1 MKIKICGLNP
11 TRDVQLCINQKVD
24 FLGFVFYEKSPRNIN
39 LSEIEILSKYNKQKS
54 YFVAVTVNPSDEFI
68 QKNLEGKFE
77 YIQLHGSETRE
88 RIDAIKKMGFRV
100 IKAIKVKEAKDINNY
115 KNFSNADVILFDT
128 PGMEKSM
135 AFPKELINRLPKGE
149 KFALAGSISENNVKR
164 DVDCFVR
171 SYVAPNSSSVYTAE
185 DVLECPL
192 TELNLIR
199 KVYGNALN
207 AKRDFQDSIPN
218 ELFLRA
224 IDNLRMFEGITANTI
239 TVETLLNSPYSP
251 GNNFLLSREAL
262 TEKLENI
269 SEISENSIELDQSS
283 GLAQIIIKD
292 DKFKNI
298 YENYQSHEKAVA

>member
-1 MKIKICGLNP
+1 MLRGPLGNNKYKPKFSGHDTFPFRYAWLTKLVHYLEDGNKKKIKEFEQNKLKTISDFGVGLNMVKSIRHWSIA
-11 TRDVQLCINQKVD
+11 TRICDKDFNLTDFGKMIFSKTKSFDPYLERSETLWLLHWMLASDPMLTTWYYIFNYHPSIIINK
-24 FLGFVFYEKSPRNIN
+24 EKLANELVSI
-39 LSEIEILSKYNKQKS
+39 
-54 YFVAVTVNPSDEFI
+54 
-68 QKNLEGKFE
+68 GKF
-77 YIQLHGSETRE
+77 SKWR
-88 RIDAIKKMGFRV
+88 
-100 IKAIKVKEAKDINNY
+100 
-115 KNFSNADVILFDT
+115 
-128 PGMEKSM
+128 GMSTNT
-135 AFPKELINRLPKGE
+135 L
-149 KFALAGSISENNVKR
+149 KR

-224 IDNLRMFEGITANTI
+224 IDNLRKFEGITANTI

-251 GNNFLLSREAL
+251 GTNFLLSREAL

-292 DKFKNI
+292 DKFKN
-298 YENYQSHEKAVA
+298 STA